1 MEAMDKLLVKHMQG
15 EAKLAEM
22 QAIDQWIIASE
33 HNLKYFTHFK
43 LIWDI
48 SKLLKIESGIDTEKA
63 WQEFKQWQKVYL
75 QLLSILY
82 PQF

>member
-1 MEAMDKLLVKHMQG
+1 MQG
-15 EAKLAEM
+15 EAKLTEM
-22 QAIDQWIIASE
+22 QFIDQWIIASE

-48 SKLLKIESGIDTEKA
+48 SMLLRIENGIDTEKA
-63 WQEFKQWQKVYL
+63 WQEFKQWKKTYL

-82 PQF
+82 PRC

>member
-1 MEAMDKLLVKHMQG
+1 MEAMDKLLVKYMQG
-15 EAKLAEM
+15 EAKLSEM

-48 SKLLKIESGIDTEKA
+48 SKLLKIESRIDTEKA
-63 WQEFKQWQKVYL
+63 WQEFKQWQQVYL

-82 PQF
+82 SQS